1 MLTGDR
7 VNPVRDETVGPIE
20 SAPLNPLVQAH
31 GIFMTIAWPILAV
44 TGIFFAAWMRPAL
57 PNGEWFQV
65 SPPSSFLETVCL
77 YVLMDSS
84 SLLAPSLLSLFSL
97 PFFPPLP
104 SLFPLS
110 PSRSTSLPP
119 SLPPLLPSLGSPC
132 SPVRI
137 FIFWGSRIHSHFCRF
152 PRHQWPDLSWQ

>member
-1 MLTGDR
+1 MCLHVCLPSSFSRRIQVVNEGQDLNLDGDYFLLLGRGEAPGNYISLTNQLRPICNCSKTSPLSSCVGGTGSFPVHEVTPMLTGDR

-65 SPPSSFLETVCL
+65 SPPSTFLETIC
-77 YVLMDSS
+77 
-84 SLLAPSLLSLFSL
+84 
-97 PFFPPLP
+97 
-104 SLFPLS
+104 
-110 PSRSTSLPP
+110 
-119 SLPPLLPSLGSPC
+119 
-132 SPVRI
+132 
-137 FIFWGSRIHSHFCRF
+137 
-152 PRHQWPDLSWQ
+152 